1 MPKRRRKP
9 IYVEEPSY
17 KKRRRHRSLSPS
29 MGNDKEMENATKL
42 SMLQVEV
49 DVLRAQVTL
58 LRREVKQLTQ
68 PPTTNKKDANSI
80 CIIM

>member
-17 KKRRRHRSLSPS
+17 KRRRRHCSLSPS
-29 MGNDKEMENATKL
+29 RGNDKEMENATKL

-49 DVLRAQVTL
+49 DILRAQVTL
-58 LRREVKQLTQ
+58 LRREVEQLTEP
-68 PPTTNKKDANSI
+68 PPTSKKDGNSI

>member
-17 KKRRRHRSLSPS
+17 KKRRRHCSLSPS
-29 MGNDKEMENATKL
+29 RGYDKEMENATKL

-49 DVLRAQVTL
+49 DILRAQVTL
-58 LRREVKQLTQ
+58 LRRELQQLTQ
-68 PPTTNKKDANSI
+68 PLPTNKKDDNSV